1 MWWPPV
7 STVYAMTDIE
17 TSFELGIL
25 GVGAIAEAIV
35 TGLCEERDAAPSIL
49 LSPRSRPR
57 SRARASRYPSV
68 HVAEDNES
76 VVSRSRVVLL
86 SMRPQDAGAVLRDVA
101 FSPGQAVISV
111 IAGVPLARLREL
123 AAPATVLAR
132 AVPLPA
138 VARRQGLTAIHPPR
152 QEAQSLFDRLGGTI
166 AVEDED
172 ALDALSASTATI
184 AAHFAYLATV
194 SRWLTARG
202 IREADA
208 ARYVA
213 ATFAPLAETLSPSP
227 ADLMALADAHA
238 TAGGINEQFYASLR
252 QAGVFEIVEHSLDR
266 IADRLRQ

>member
-1 MWWPPV
+1 M

-17 TSFELGIL
+17 ASFELGIL

-35 TGLCEERDAAPSIL
+35 TGLCEERDVAPSIL

-57 SRARASRYPSV
+57 SQALASRYPSV
-68 HVAEDNES
+68 QVAEDNRS

-86 SMRPQDAGAVLRDVA
+86 SMRPQDADAAARDVA

-111 IAGVPLARLREL
+111 IAGVPTARLREL

-138 VARRQGLTAIHPPR
+138 VARRQGLTAIYPPGH
-152 QEAQSLFDRLGGTI
+152 EARVLFDCLGGTI
-166 AVEDED
+166 AVGDEG
-172 ALDALSASTATI
+172 ALDALSASTATV
-184 AAHFAYLATV
+184 AAHFAYLATI
-194 SRWLTARG
+194 SRWLTAQG
-202 IREADA
+202 IGEAEA

-213 ATFAPLAETLSPSP
+213 ATFAPLAETLSSPP
-227 ADLMALADAHA
+227 ADLMALADGHA
-238 TAGGINEQFYASLR
+238 TAGGLNEQFYASLR
-252 QAGVFEIVEHSLDR
+252 QAGVFDIVERSLDR